1 LIAALEGL
9 DLPYGYTAH
18 DLAFA
23 CPTITLLA
31 PDGMYCGGVTDE
43 AQCTRCLDARAPF
56 RDIDIA
62 LWRARHRGLLERASF
77 LIAPSQWAAAMI
89 ARYFPGRLPQVI
101 PHGATLASP
110 ARTAGDKARQRAALD
125 LPDDGVP
132 TVAVLGAIGPDKGS
146 RRLERMVER
155 AGSGGVRVRF
165 VVIGYSEVE
174 NGPWQKGDA
183 TLTIHGRYEPTEL
196 PDLLAH
202 YRVKL
207 VAFPSAGPESF
218 SLTLSEAWL
227 AGLPVIVPPIGALAE
242 RVRATGAG
250 WIWTDAE
257 WRNEDAM
264 LARIAEL
271 VAPSNDD
278 ALAAAA
284 ALARTLLQPTVDEMA
299 QRTLAQYDTCVPAVP
314 DVAPFSAARV
324 RDALGYVSW
333 SPPDARPSPPSDT
346 PVRSTVSARLRRT
359 VQGFRRSSVGRALAR
374 LTPTKIRGVMK
385 RRLP

>member
-1 LIAALEGL
+1 
-9 DLPYGYTAH
+9 
-18 DLAFA
+18 
-23 CPTITLLA
+23 
-31 PDGMYCGGVTDE
+31 
-43 AQCTRCLDARAPF
+43 
-56 RDIDIA
+56 
-62 LWRARHRGLLERASF
+62 
-77 LIAPSQWAAAMI
+77 MI
-89 ARYFPGRLPQVI
+89 ARYFPGRLAQVI

-110 ARTAGDKARQRAALD
+110 ARTAGDEPKQRAALD

-183 TLTIHGRYEPTEL
+183 TLTIHGRYEPAEL

-278 ALAAAA
+278 ALRGGRR
-284 ALARTLLQPTVDEMA
+284 ARPH
-299 QRTLAQYDTCVPAVP
+299 RSPA
-314 DVAPFSAARV
+314 DGR
-324 RDALGYVSW
+324 RDGAE
-333 SPPDARPSPPSDT
+333 DARAI
-346 PVRSTVSARLRRT
+346 RCLCARRTRCRAVLRR
-359 VQGFRRSSVGRALAR
+359 SVCAMRWV
-374 LTPTKIRGVMK
+374 T
-385 RRLP
+385 